1 MTKKL
6 MLVAAVVFCLALLG
20 ADAGSPKNAFTP
32 DQINWG
38 PPPPFVPPGA
48 QMAVLEG
55 DPSAS
60 SGDFTVRAK
69 MPAGYKFPPHW
80 HPKRENVTVISG
92 SFKVGMGDKWDD
104 SKMITFGAGSFAYM
118 DPDMHHYAMADGET
132 VVQIHGQSPL
142 AINYVNPE
150 DDPSK
155 KK

>member
-1 MTKKL
+1 VNKKL

-20 ADAGSPKNAFTP
+20 ADAGSPHNTFTP
-32 DQINWG
+32 DQLQWG

-55 DPSAS
+55 DPSGS
-60 SGDFTVRAK
+60 SGDYTVRAK
-69 MPAGYKFPPHW
+69 LPDGYKFPPHW

-92 SFKVGMGDKWDD
+92 KLKVGMGDKWDD
-104 SKMITFGAGSFAYM
+104 AKMASFPAGSFVYV
-118 DPDMHHYAMADGET
+118 DPDMHHYAGADGET
-132 VVQIHGQSPL
+132 VIQIHGPSPL
-142 AINYVNPE
+142 AINYVNPD